1 MPLYYLHMEQQ
12 TQTPQKKRVRP
23 TSERLAFGLDEAAVS
38 IGVSTSLLR
47 LEANRGRLKT
57 YKIGK
62 RILIPAEAF
71 KTYLAER
78 ENAETKA
85 DEVD

>member
-1 MPLYYLHMEQQ
+1 MEQQ
-12 TQTPQKKRVRP
+12 MQTPHKKRVKP
-23 TSERLAFGLDEAAVS
+23 APERLAFGLDEAAVS

-62 RILIPAEAF
+62 RILISAESF
-71 KTYLAER
+71 KAYLAER
-78 ENAETKA
+78 EGSGNQGDGTA
-85 DEVD
+85 